1 MMIFLSL
8 LLLAQDGDLAQR
20 LKTAYVEAADALVLR
35 QDEGGAWRIA
45 MPDRTAPSVAYTALV
60 VTALSRGPDDLR
72 AKYKSAIEKATR
84 FLLSRA
90 NLDGSFGE
98 GDSGSYMKTYATA
111 VTLSALST
119 VEWTDKVSEAMRGAR
134 AYLKEN
140 QLKEGLHRGGEGY
153 NDEEPPRRNPD
164 TGVWEA
170 KRSSI
175 ANLSATAAVAEAM
188 KDTGLS
194 ISDDFWSLVE
204 EYVRKCHNST
214 DVNKDPELVA
224 AFKAKGLSV
233 GDEGDLYYTP
243 EPDGKLQKAGTRKIA
258 DRETIVGYGSMTY
271 DGIKTYL
278 YAGLRKDSPE
288 VKAAIDWV
296 RRNYSLDAHPGFL
309 RSRAGREHLRGIY
322 YFYVVMA
329 RALDA
334 YGERPFVTADGREH
348 DWPKELA
355 EKLLA
360 TMRES
365 KSWQNDN
372 PAWYEGDS
380 ILTTSYA
387 LNILDLLL
395 RYLR

>member
-1 MMIFLSL
+1 MKILLAL

-20 LKTAYVEAADALVLR
+20 LRTAYVDAADALIR
-35 QDEGGAWRIA
+35 QQDEGGAWRIA

-60 VTALSRGPDDLR
+60 VSALARGPDDLR
-72 AKYKSAIEKATR
+72 AKHRPAIEKATR

-111 VTLSALST
+111 VTLSALSSA
-119 VEWTDKVSEAMRGAR
+119 EWAEKVSDAMRGAR
-134 AYLKEN
+134 AYLQRN

-153 NDEEPPRRNPD
+153 GDDEPRRNPD
-164 TGVWEA
+164 TGVWEIQ
-170 KRSSI
+170 RSKI

-194 ISDDFWSLVE
+194 LSDDFWGLVA
-204 EYVRKCHNST
+204 EYVRKCQNSA
-214 DVNKDPELVA
+214 DVNKDPLLAA

-258 DRETIVGYGSMTY
+258 DRETIAGYGSMTY

-296 RRNYSLDAHPGFL
+296 RRNYSVDAHPGFL
-309 RSRAGREHLRGIY
+309 HSRARRDELRGIY
-322 YFYVVMA
+322 YYYLVMA

-334 YGERPFVTADGREH
+334 YGERPFITSDGREH

-355 EKLLA
+355 EKLLS
-360 TMRES
+360 TMSEA
-365 KSWQNDN
+365 KSWRNDN

-380 ILTTSYA
+380 ILTTSYV
-387 LNILDLLL
+387 LNIMDVLL